1 MRTTR
6 SFKVWSLITAL
17 TVACSGAGCSD
28 SDDST
33 GDDKRGDDA
42 GPPDPSNPDSETS
55 DDTGNADNESDE
67 SQTATVSEGTADD
80 GETDGDSDNPAAD
93 DGSDTG
99 RDDSSDSDDP
109 GNSETGTDDEDDDS
123 ETDDSNGDDSETDDS
138 DNDDSE
144 TGSSGSDPSDT
155 DASSDESGSDGSEPD
170 ETSDDGGSTD
180 TDDTDPPS
188 EAELLVGAP
197 VINTD
202 EGALG
207 GEPYPGLVIEQSSFH
222 QDADGSWIWLA
233 AVRNEGDSLP
243 CRISISATATFD
255 SEQEIEFFGSV
266 YGENHAPDYDKDGSP
281 DPETAGSFF
290 SCLPSGQSG
299 MMVAFALVGLPTE
312 TNASSIVDI
321 QYGVSAEDWTDATA
335 VESEQLTLQDVE
347 SQNGKISGAAKNG
360 DMALTGVTAMVLPLS
375 EDGVPLRFY
384 ELSGGQL
391 AADATWEFETPAIDI
406 EFAESRVLFS
416 YVGE

>member
-6 SFKVWSLITAL
+6 SFKVWSLIMAL
-17 TVACSGAGCSD
+17 TVACSGAGCSE

-33 GDDKRGDDA
+33 GDDGADDA
-42 GPPDPSNPDSETS
+42 GPADPSNPDSETS
-55 DDTGNADNESDE
+55 DDTGSADDGSDE
-67 SQTATVSEGTADD
+67 SQTGTVSEGTADD
-80 GETDGDSDNPAAD
+80 GETDDDGDNPAAD

-155 DASSDESGSDGSEPD
+155 DASSDEGGSDGSEPD

-180 TDDTDPPS
+180 TDTDPPS

-290 SCLPSGQSG
+290 SCLPSGQTG
-299 MMVAFALVGLPTE
+299 VMVAFALVGLPTQ
-312 TNASSIVDI
+312 TDASSIVDI

-360 DMALTGVTAMVLPLS
+360 AMALTGVTAMVLPLS

-406 EFAESRVLFS
+406 EFAKSRVLFS